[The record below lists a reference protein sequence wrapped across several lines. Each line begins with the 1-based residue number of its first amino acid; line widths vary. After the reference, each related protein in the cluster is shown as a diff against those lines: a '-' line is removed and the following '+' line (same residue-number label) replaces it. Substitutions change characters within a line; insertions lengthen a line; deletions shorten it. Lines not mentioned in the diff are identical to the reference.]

1 MHAHIFVA
9 IIAMHYLVCISMW
22 TLTSKHI
29 DIGMSCSL
37 VGQNGKIPLSLKLSS
52 KMSHVW
58 NYLGIYLCFK
68 TRFLE
73 NRVSMKNSIFRKS
86 SFNEKLDLPKIELF
100 EKSCME
106 LKFHEGFIFLFILLI
121 FFKFDCLYLDFR
133 QIEFFIETQFLENQV

>member
-73 NRVSMKNSIFRKS
+73 NRVSMKNSICRKS
-86 SFNEKLDLPKIELF
+86 SCLKNPAWNSSSMKDLFLFLFFLSLIAYNLIFAKSSFSLKLDF
-100 EKSCME
+100 
-106 LKFHEGFIFLFILLI
+106 
-121 FFKFDCLYLDFR
+121 
-133 QIEFFIETQFLENQV
+133 